1 MNTPYRIAVVGLGGV
16 FPSAPNVDKFWEN
29 ILSGLDATQHVPN
42 ERWPHDPDWFLR
54 HGSGPDGVRSLRAC
68 LLQDIPEPRSSLNGE
83 SLDVLS
89 RLSLVAAEMA
99 LDDAKGR
106 LPNLDRVA
114 TFLASIALPTA
125 ESSEL
130 SEEVFLP
137 QLAGNLSPRPKPP
150 KAPEVPPVWRQV
162 TGRPAQVIARVLGLG
177 GPTLTLDAACASSLY
192 AVKLACD
199 ALVDHRVDA
208 ALAGGVNHADS
219 LYTQAGFT
227 ALGALSP
234 TGRCSPFDHKGDGL
248 VVGEGAGL
256 LLLKRLEDAV
266 EQGDRIYAV
275 IQGIGLSNDVG
286 GSLLAP
292 DSEGQLRALQ
302 LAYAQAGWSPQD
314 VGLVEC
320 HGTGTPVGDRTEFG
334 SLRDFWPSESKQS
347 TTVLGSVKSQIGH
360 LLTGAG
366 AAGLIKVIKA
376 IEHRTLPPM
385 INFESPSPGIDL
397 KTTPFRVLSEPC
409 AWEGDGPLR
418 AGVSAFGFGGI
429 NGHVLL
435 EEPKN
440 VVAVEPS
447 PSRPVEEVVVTAV
460 GLKIG
465 QAHDAERFLLD
476 QLTGESAA
484 APRPAGRW
492 PEVESETW
500 SGLDD
505 IWGAYL
511 SVLEVEA
518 GEFRVPPRDLPEILL
533 QQSLLLVA
541 AAQATQKSS
550 LGPKERCR
558 TSGALIG
565 LNLDLETTNFHLRW
579 GLPRMLA
586 KLGVGPE
593 ELTSE
598 DIDTL
603 RDALSRPLDSTRTL
617 GALGSIV
624 ASRAAREFSL
634 GGPSYAISCGELSG
648 VRAFEIAVR
657 AIEHGEM
664 SSCLVGA
671 VDLAGDPR
679 SMWAEDSLVG
689 YARGGGARPFDR
701 DGAGPTVAEGA
712 VAMVLKSRSAAVAD
726 GDRILAVVESVSS
739 ASGKTSLSRVL
750 ESLKDHLEDRT
761 FGYVDV
767 MSRSRS
773 SEDAEFF
780 QRWGEVFARSDDEE
794 RRPTAFGTT
803 VGGLGHSQAMAGL
816 LSIFASVMS
825 LDSKTIPGVAGLRT
839 PLPVPEGSFLPRE
852 SAFWWHDHRS
862 GARRA
867 ASVGQGVG
875 GDSYA
880 IALREDSP
888 LGSSLLP
895 TLRRDSLPAQ
905 VFLFAAD
912 ELSELRAKALDHSS
926 NLGNLALAWYERS
939 GTRGSDSARGAVVA
953 RDRDELIRSL
963 DLVERCHL
971 GESPALDGQ
980 AGAFFSR
987 EAVVGDTAWVFP
999 GSGNHYLGMGREL
1012 ALLFPDIASAVCAEA
1027 ETSFQQ
1033 FTPWLTQP
1041 FASERETGWESRA
1054 LKAIEQHPLAPIFS
1068 QVTFAILASRVLG
1081 QFMPTPQAAI
1091 GYSLGETA
1099 ALFSLGAWTDRDRM
1113 FLRTMQSP
1121 LFTQELRGKFQT
1133 ARAVLGR
1140 DMGTDFHWRV
1150 AVVNRPRA
1158 DVEDALTSL
1167 GSGDVFLLI
1176 VNTPNECVVGGDA
1189 PAVQL
1194 LVDKL
1199 ACEAFNLEGVPT
1211 VHCPLMHPV
1220 AQSYHQLHELPTQ
1233 APLGV
1238 KFYNAYRCQAYV
1250 PDSQSAATS
1259 ITENAQHGFSFP
1271 DVVRASYRDG
1281 VRKFLEIGPGGSC
1294 ARMIRSVLTG
1304 DPFWTRSLSLPKE
1317 SGGEVLDLLKLL
1329 ASAHVHGIEVRLDPL
1344 YAQGDRSLFEP
1355 KVRPKVHV
1363 DVGATL
1369 SRTLMRP
1376 VVRRSTAD
1384 LVTPA
1389 SPPAIGPSPTSPV
1402 SVPQATPSLKV
1413 VAPLKP
1419 TSVPQQPPAGRH
1431 REVASE
1437 RTPGSAQRALVWRTP
1452 VKVAPTTL
1460 TKDGIVMTQRPSQVG
1475 PAGDMLTPVIGV
1487 HPDYDGDA
1495 GARLAASI
1503 VESTR
1508 QTALVHE
1515 AYLEMM
1521 ESTRRQMEGLLQG
1534 FPVGAEAT
1542 SGHHDPSN
1550 AEHPWAR
1557 LDPHSPNSVMRGER
1571 PTRPHVLFDRELCME
1586 FAIGSIEKV
1595 LGPKFASV
1603 DRQSVRVRLPDEPL
1617 MLCDRILELEGEAG
1631 SLGSGRLVTEHDVFP
1646 ESWYLDH
1653 DRAPVCISVEAGQ
1666 ADLFLCSYLGIDLAT
1681 AGTRVYRLLDA
1692 SVSFS
1697 RGLPRPGETVTYDI
1711 RIDRFVRQGEVYLF
1725 FFEYDGTIDGQPFI
1739 SMRKGCAGF
1748 HTYEEIAG
1756 SGGIVL
1762 NRLERQPAAGKA
1774 PANWLPPAP
1783 FPHGLQNAESYSD
1796 AQVQAFRRRDLVGC
1810 FGQHFS
1816 GLPLRR
1822 PYGLPE
1828 GRMKLFDRVLK
1839 LEPQGGRFGLGR
1851 IEAEADIHPDDWF
1864 LTCHFKDD
1872 MVMPGTL
1879 MYECCAHTLRFLLA
1893 RFGWLAEESAVA
1905 FEPILNKPAIL
1916 KCRGPVHAG
1925 TQKVLYQVDI
1935 KEVGF
1940 GPEPYV
1946 VADALMF
1953 GDGKAIVRFV
1963 DMSMK
1968 LTGIQKSDIE
1978 ALWAGGVSSAPVPTP
1993 VAALF
1998 DKESIMQYSNGRPS
2012 LAFGPE
2018 YTMFDNE
2025 RRLARLP
2032 GPPYQFMDRVVEV
2045 NQPKFVLQAG
2055 DWIEAQYDVPPDE
2068 WYFQANRQDSMAY
2081 CILLEAALQPC
2092 GWLAAYCGSALRS
2105 TTDVQFRNLGGTAT
2119 QHKELFPGIGTIRMR
2134 VKMTEVSEAGGMI
2147 IENFAMEVYSGD
2159 ELIFEGTT
2167 YFGFFSAAALATQL
2181 GVRDAAK
2188 RTYVPTEAELAQ
2200 GRVVPFPV
2208 LHPMRPED
2216 PIYEAGATASL
2227 PAKALLMMDQV
2238 DLFLP
2243 DSGSAGLGF
2252 IQGSK
2257 LVDPDEWFFKAHFYQ
2272 DPVWPGSLGLE
2283 AFLQLLKYAAL
2294 HYWPHLANTHRF
2306 EPVVI
2311 GLPHTW
2317 AYRGQVI
2324 PKNKKVVVDLSITRR
2339 ENGSS
2344 PILLGQGFL
2353 RVDGTPIYEMTDF
2366 GLRLVP
2372 V

>member
-16 FPSAPNVDKFWEN
+16 FPSAPNVAKFWEN
-29 ILSGLDATQHVPN
+29 ILSGLDATQRVPKD
-42 ERWPHDPDWFLR
+42 RWPYDPEWFHR

-68 LLQDIPEPRSSLNGE
+68 LLQSIPEPRSSLDGE
-83 SLDVLS
+83 KLDVLS
-89 RLSLVAAEMA
+89 VLSLVAAEMA

-106 LPNLDRVA
+106 LPNLERVA

-137 QLAGNLSPRPKPP
+137 QLAGNLSPKPKLP

-199 ALVDHRVDA
+199 ALIDRRIDA

-234 TGRCSPFDHKGDGL
+234 SGRCSPFDHKGDGL

-256 LLLKRLEDAV
+256 LLLKRLDDAV

-334 SLRDFWPSESKQS
+334 SLRDFWPSEPNGSL
-347 TTVLGSVKSQIGH
+347 TVLGSVKSQIGH

-376 IEHRTLPPM
+376 IESRTLPPM

-397 KTTPFRVLSEPC
+397 ETTPFRVLSEPRP
-409 AWEGDGPLR
+409 WEGDAPLR

-435 EEPKN
+435 EEPKDL
-440 VVAVEPS
+440 VAAKPVNG
-447 PSRPVEEVVVTAV
+447 RPIEEVVVTAV

-465 QAHDAERFLLD
+465 QDHDAERFHLD

-484 APRPAGRW
+484 GPRPDSRW
-492 PEVESETW
+492 PDVESESW
-500 SGLDD
+500 SHLDD

-541 AAQATQKSS
+541 AARATKTSS
-550 LGPKERCR
+550 LGTKERCR

-586 KLGVGPE
+586 KLGVGPD
-593 ELTSE
+593 ELTAA
-598 DIDTL
+598 DIEAL

-679 SMWAEDSLVG
+679 SMWAEDGLLG
-689 YARGGGARPFDR
+689 YTRGEQARPFDR
-701 DGAGPTVAEGA
+701 DGTGPTVAEGA

-739 ASGKTSLSRVL
+739 ASGQNSLVRVL
-750 ESLKDHLEDRT
+750 ESLKCHLEDRPL
-761 FGYVDV
+761 GYVDV

-773 SEDAEFF
+773 TEDAEFLR
-780 QRWGEVFARSDDEE
+780 QWGEVFSPLAVDEEEE
-794 RRPTAFGTT
+794 RRPAAFGTT
-803 VGGLGHSQAMAGL
+803 VGGLGHSPAMSGL
-816 LSIFASVMS
+816 LSLFASVIS
-825 LDSKTIPGVAGLRT
+825 LDTKTIPGVSGLRT
-839 PLPVPEGSFLPRE
+839 PLPVPGGSFLPRE
-852 SAFWWHDHRS
+852 SAFWWHDHQA

-867 ASVGQGVG
+867 ASIGEGLG
-875 GDSYA
+875 GDSFA
-880 IALREDSP
+880 ISLREE
-888 LGSSLLP
+888 SSLGLALSP

-905 VFLFAAD
+905 VLLFSVD
-912 ELSELRAKALDHSS
+912 ELGKLRAMAKDHTQVS
-926 NLGNLALAWYERS
+926 ALAVAWHERS
-939 GTRGSDSARGAVVA
+939 GAGGSDPARGAVVA
-953 RDRDELIRSL
+953 RDLDELSKSL
-963 DLVERCHL
+963 DLVERCAL

-980 AGAFFSR
+980 AGAFFAR

-1012 ALLFPDIASAVCAEA
+1012 ALLFPDIASGVCAEA
-1027 ETSFQQ
+1027 QTSYQQ

-1041 FASERETGWESRA
+1041 FASEREPGWEGR
-1054 LKAIEQHPLAPIFS
+1054 AIEAIEKHPLAPIFS

-1081 QFMPTPQAAI
+1081 QFLKAPQAAI

-1099 ALFSLGAWTDRDRM
+1099 ALFSLGAWTDRDQM
-1113 FLRTMQSP
+1113 FMRTLRSP
-1121 LFTQELRGKFQT
+1121 LFTKQLRGEFET
-1133 ARAVLGR
+1133 AREVLGR
-1140 DMGTDFHWRV
+1140 REKSADFQWRV
-1150 AVVNRPRA
+1150 AVVNRPRV
-1158 DVEDALTSL
+1158 DVESALTHLKSQ
-1167 GSGDVFLLI
+1167 DVYLLI

-1194 LVDKL
+1194 LVETL
-1199 ACEAFNLEGVPT
+1199 ACEAFYLEGVPT

-1220 AQSYHQLHELPTQ
+1220 TEAYHELHELPTR

-1238 KFYNAYRCQAYV
+1238 NFYNAYRCQAYV

-1259 ITENAQHGFSFP
+1259 ITENARHGFSFP
-1271 DVVRASYRDG
+1271 DVLRAAYKDG

-1294 ARMIRSVLTG
+1294 ARMIRSVLAG
-1304 DPFWTRSLSLPKE
+1304 DTFWTRSLSLPKE

-1329 ASAHVHGIEVRLDPL
+1329 ASAHVHGLEVRLDPL
-1344 YAQGDRSLFEP
+1344 YAQGQASLGET
-1355 KVRPKVHV
+1355 KVRPTVQV
-1363 DVGATL
+1363 NVGATL
-1369 SRTLMRP
+1369 SRNLAQP
-1376 VVRRSTAD
+1376 VLRRSQTEP
-1384 LVTPA
+1384 LPPVIPTA
-1389 SPPAIGPSPTSPV
+1389 SPTLLKTT
-1402 SVPQATPSLKV
+1402 QATPP
-1413 VAPLKP
+1413 VAPSQPSL
-1419 TSVPQQPPAGRH
+1419 VLQQPPTR
-1431 REVASE
+1431 RPRSIASQQA
-1437 RTPGSAQRALVWRTP
+1437 PGSARRALVWRTP
-1452 VKVAPTTL
+1452 AQAVPTTL
-1460 TKDGIVMTQRPSQVG
+1460 TKDGTVMTQRPSQVG
-1475 PAGDMLTPVIGV
+1475 TAGEVLTPVIGV

-1515 AYLEMM
+1515 AYLDMM

-1534 FPVGAEAT
+1534 LPWGLQSSSEEYA
-1542 SGHHDPSN
+1542 PSPE
-1550 AEHPWAR
+1550 EHPWAR
-1557 LDPHSPNSVMRGER
+1557 LDRHSPNPVMRGER
-1571 PTRPHVLFDRELCME
+1571 PSRPHVLFDRDLCME

-1617 MLCDRILELEGEAG
+1617 MLCDRILELEGEVG

-1692 SVSFS
+1692 AVSFF
-1697 RGLPRPGETVTYDI
+1697 RGLPQPGETIVYDI
-1711 RIDRFVRQGEVYLF
+1711 RIERFVRQGEVYLF
-1725 FFEYDGTIDGQPFI
+1725 FFEFDGTIDGQPFI

-1774 PANWLPPAP
+1774 PADWAPPAP
-1783 FPHGLQNAESYSD
+1783 FPRGLHTSESYTD
-1796 AQVQAFRRRDLVGC
+1796 EQVQAFRRRDLVGC

-1816 GLPLRR
+1816 GLPLQR

-1828 GRMKLFDRVLK
+1828 GRMKLFDRVVSLT
-1839 LEPQGGRFGLGR
+1839 PQGGRFSLGR

-1905 FEPILNKPAIL
+1905 FEPMLNKPAML

-1925 TQKVLYQVDI
+1925 TKKVLYQVDI

-1968 LTGIQKSDIE
+1968 LTGVKKADIE
-1978 ALWAGGVSSAPVPTP
+1978 ALWHGAAQSTAPVAPP
-1993 VAALF
+1993 APPALF

-2055 DWIEAQYDVPPDE
+2055 DWIEAHYDVPPDE

-2105 TTDVQFRNLGGTAT
+2105 TTDVKFRNLGGTAT
-2119 QHKELFPGIGTIRMR
+2119 QHKELFPDIGTIRMR

-2167 YFGFFSAAALATQL
+2167 YFGFFSAAALANQL

-2200 GRVVPFPV
+2200 AQVVPFPV
-2208 LHPMRPED
+2208 LHPLSPED
-2216 PIYEAGATASL
+2216 SRSQAGATANL

-2243 DSGSAGLGF
+2243 DSGSAGLGY

-2257 LVDPDEWFFKAHFYQ
+2257 VVDPDEWFFKAHFYQ

-2283 AFLQLLKYAAL
+2283 AFLQLIKYAAL
-2294 HYWPHLANTHRF
+2294 QYWPHLANSHRF

-2324 PKNKKVVVDLSITRR
+2324 PENKKVVVDLSITRR
-2339 ENGSS
+2339 DDGPA